1 LLVFLSP
8 LSKEEITQLKSSQ
21 RRVSLPDLVS
31 DIQRRKLLR
40 RMTKQKGPL
49 SLRDL
54 EEVERRATSA
64 FREMQQAHIFDYILP
79 NHDGEDSDNWDA
91 FYFPMGDARKT
102 LEAFAD
108 LLSGK
113 ITPLAEKWAPDLL
126 GDQS

>member
-1 LLVFLSP
+1 M
-8 LSKEEITQLKSSQ
+8 KEEIFHLKTSQ
-21 RRVSLPDLVS
+21 KKVSLPELVA

-49 SLRDL
+49 SLKDL
-54 EEVERRATSA
+54 EEVERRTTSA
-64 FREMQQAHIFDYILP
+64 FREMQQAHMFDYVLP

-91 FYFPMGDARKT
+91 FYFPVGDARKT

-113 ITPLAEKWAPDLL
+113 IPPLAESGPGPVTLTGAKSA
-126 GDQS
+126 GTAH